1 MYSLD
6 WDIKVGNYRLKLI
19 DSVKVVRSVEQLSDT
34 AQVVLPGTVFNRA
47 IEVEDYL
54 KVGDPVE
61 IRLGYDG
68 ELETEFKGYLKSIK
82 TDDGSI
88 TLECEDELYQW
99 DKAVNDKEYKQVKLS
114 ALLGEVA
121 SQIGGDYTVQCD
133 YDFTY
138 EKFTTFKAKGLD
150 VLKKIQEETKANI
163 WFDGQ
168 TLHVQ
173 PQYAQSSGQ
182 TVAFDFARNIESS
195 DLKYRKASDRNVE
208 VELLYTDTSGERTSK
223 KYGNPGGMSI
233 KREAYGIAESD
244 LAKVAESEYNLWCYD
259 GYEGSFTGWLVPYAK
274 PTDAVSL
281 HDADYEHKDGTYYVI
296 GTELS
301 FSKDGGKRTLK
312 LGRRIG

>member
-19 DSVKVVRSVEQLSDT
+19 DSVKVTRSVEQLSDT

-99 DKAVNDKEYKQVKLS
+99 DKAVNDKEYKKVKLS
-114 ALLGEVA
+114 ALLEDVA
-121 SQIGGDYTVQCD
+121 SQIGSGYTVQCD
-133 YDFTY
+133 FDFTY
-138 EKFTTFKAKGLD
+138 DKFNTYRAKGLD
-150 VLKKIQEETKANI
+150 VLKKVQEETKANI

-173 PQYAQSSGQ
+173 PQYAQASGQ
-182 TVAFDFARNIESS
+182 TVMFDFAKNIESS
-195 DLKYRKASDRNVE
+195 DLKYRKKADRDIEVE
-208 VELLYTDTSGERTSK
+208 VTLNLPDGRNITQKIGT
-223 KYGNPGGMSI
+223 PGGKSV
-233 KREAYGIAESD
+233 KEVVSGYSEDSV
-244 LAKVAESEYNLWCYD
+244 KTVASNIYDKLCFD
-259 GYEGSFTGWLVPYAK
+259 GYEGSFTGWLVPYVK
-274 PTDAVSL
+274 PTDSVSL
-281 HDADYEHKDGTYYVI
+281 HDADYETKNGTYYVI

-301 FSKDGGKRTLK
+301 FSKDGGKRTVK
-312 LGRRIG
+312 LGRKL

>member
-1 MYSLD
+1 MYRMD
-6 WDIKVGNYRLKLI
+6 YDIKVGNYRLRLI
-19 DSVKVVRSVEQLSDT
+19 DSVKVMRSVEQLSDT

-99 DKAVNDKEYKQVKLS
+99 DKAVNDKEYKKVKLS
-114 ALLGEVA
+114 ALLEDVA
-121 SQIGGDYTVQCD
+121 SQIGSGYTVQCD
-133 YDFTY
+133 FDFTY
-138 EKFTTFKAKGLD
+138 DKFNTYRAKGLD

-173 PQYAQSSGQ
+173 SQYAQASGQ
-182 TVAFDFARNIESS
+182 TVMFDFAKNIESS

-208 VELLYTDTSGERTSK
+208 VEVSFTNEKGEIKTK
-223 KYGNPGGMSI
+223 KYGNPGGLSI
-233 KREAYGIAESD
+233 KKEAFGVPEDGLQAIAEN
-244 LAKVAESEYNLWCYD
+244 EYNLWCYD
-259 GYEGSFTGWLVPYAK
+259 GYEGSFTGWLVPFVK

-281 HDADYEHKDGTYYVI
+281 HDADYEYKDGTYYVI